1 MGGEAVTDTLES
13 MRAERDEAR
22 ENLRRAVEWIEA
34 WRVLREAEIAAYRA
48 ALEPFRAAYLATLP
62 VEYGG
67 TADPSLRVTLADCHR
82 AALALSGA
90 P

>member
-34 WRVLREAEIAAYRA
+34 WRVLREAEIAAYRT
-48 ALEPFRAAYLATLP
+48 ALEPFLAAYLATLP
-62 VEYGG
+62 V
-67 TADPSLRVTLADCHR
+67 
-82 AALALSGA
+82 
-90 P
+90 